1 MTGDVSPTR
10 RVRVSIVVA
19 IVGGLLVAFGVA
31 RLDVDVTIADIEYD
45 WLAARAAIHGNAYD
59 PVLSLAKDEGVEVL
73 VVKAADGSTDVV
85 HPRTPGAL
93 LLLLP
98 LRWIPFR
105 YLVALISGLSAAV
118 VIWFAWSWLSSR
130 GPPLG
135 RRLLLLGLGILAAP
149 VLMTFA
155 YASQS
160 LVVAGLVVG
169 ALVGSSRGKRI
180 LPALLA
186 ASAIVLKLYPAAL
199 VVVWWVRGQRKLV
212 YRTIGA
218 VAGLTVLGLLLPG
231 VSLVDSWHALRSA
244 ELDFIRVPTNG
255 SLAAIL
261 ISVGIP
267 VQAASVIGPAILVL
281 LVGCAAVWRRSVPPS
296 AVLALVIF
304 LLLQPVAWVEFD
316 VVLLPF
322 VVVAL
327 ADSKIARTTDSYPL
341 IVWLVLTACWFAGIS
356 VIGELAFLARGALLL
371 ALMSPRNKS
380 RSEGVMSG
388 VAGVL
393 EADVVAAAGLS
404 GSAGVPGEAG

>member
-267 VQAASVIGPAILVL
+267 VQAASAIGPAILVL